1 MLRTSALNI
10 ITELGIEG
18 GCNVQYALNP
28 ESFEYAMYD
37 EEVLEQYDDIA
48 SREAIQAYFHT
59 LLELKGAEA
68 QDIYGILPKIR
79 TELFPFQSVAERF
92 HMIDSP
98 TRTVYIPLG
107 AGAELVGWL
116 RAGERSR
123 ALFRQLGQY
132 GVSIYENHF
141 AALDQAGD
149 LERLEDGSAILAT
162 LSLYSEETGLSL
174 EVDCGKAFFV

>member
-1 MLRTSALNI
+1 
-10 ITELGIEG
+10 
-18 GCNVQYALNP
+18 
-28 ESFEYAMYD
+28 
-37 EEVLEQYDDIA
+37 
-48 SREAIQAYFHT
+48 
-59 LLELKGAEA
+59 
-68 QDIYGILPKIR
+68 
-79 TELFPFQSVAERF
+79 
-92 HMIDSP
+92 MIDSP

-107 AGAELVGWL
+107 AGAELIGRL

-149 LERLEDGSAILAT
+149 LERLEDGSAILAS

-174 EVDCGKAFFV
+174 EADCGKGLFI